1 MNNGY
6 RDKHEQNGNEEISPL
21 GNQNDNI
28 ENGGMKIS
36 GYNSIPTIT
45 NSYFC
50 FECGAI
56 MTTKEDKKQHEMIE
70 VGKKT
75 GRSEDL
81 P

>member
-6 RDKHEQNGNEEISPL
+6 RDKFGQNGNEETSPL
-21 GNQNDNI
+21 GNQNGNT
-28 ENGGMKIS
+28 ENGVEKIS
-36 GYNSIPTIT
+36 GHNSIPTLT